1 MLIAK
6 TVSKKRKKKE
16 DVGKKKNNSEL
27 KYPHLQEDGV
37 LAPLSLT
44 CKVAQSLLF
53 RNKFEFKLYAIHWEA
68 QKEVPTTKI

>member
-16 DVGKKKNNSEL
+16 DVGKKKKTQL

-44 CKVAQSLLF
+44 CKVA
-53 RNKFEFKLYAIHWEA
+53 
-68 QKEVPTTKI
+68 

>member
-16 DVGKKKNNSEL
+16 DVGKKKKNSEL

-44 CKVAQSLLF
+44 CKVA
-53 RNKFEFKLYAIHWEA
+53 
-68 QKEVPTTKI
+68 